1 MDWFE
6 PAILEGRFVRL
17 EPLRPEVHTD
27 PMFQHFDPSVM
38 QYLSRGGKG
47 IETLNDLREHLE
59 KINAL
64 PNRLNWAVVILE
76 TGDVAGRI
84 SYSEVSAEHRRV
96 ELGTMLMPAFW
107 GGAANPEGK
116 LLLMTRA
123 FEELQAVRV
132 QFKVDRRNERSQ
144 GSMRKLGATKEGVL
158 RKYQVLP
165 DGSLRDSVMYS
176 VVAEDW
182 LEVKRNLES
191 RLEAMTA
198 RVL

>member
-1 MDWFE
+1 MPDWFE
-6 PAILEGRFVRL
+6 PVTLEGKHIRL
-17 EPLRPEVHTD
+17 EPLDPEIHTE
-27 PMFQHFDPSVM
+27 PMFRHFDPCVM
-38 QYLSRGGKG
+38 QYLSRGGAG

-59 KINAL
+59 KLNTI
-64 PNRLNWAVVILE
+64 PKRLNWVVVLLE

-84 SYSEVSAEHRRV
+84 SYSEISAEHRRV

-123 FEELQAVRV
+123 FEDLDAVRV
-132 QFKVDRRNERSQ
+132 QFKVDLRNERSQ
-144 GSMRKLGATKEGVL
+144 GSMRKLGATREGVL

-176 VVAEDW
+176 VLMEDW
-182 LEVKRNLES
+182 LEVKR
-191 RLEAMTA
+191 RLET
-198 RVL
+198 RLEGTR